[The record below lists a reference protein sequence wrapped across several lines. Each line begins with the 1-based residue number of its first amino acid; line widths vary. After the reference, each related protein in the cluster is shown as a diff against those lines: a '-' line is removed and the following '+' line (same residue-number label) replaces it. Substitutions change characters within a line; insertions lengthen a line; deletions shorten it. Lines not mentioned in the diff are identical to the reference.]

1 MTHSS
6 EAPPVRPL
14 LETELARPYHYRRD
28 GVYYLRI
35 RPKGRK
41 ETATVSLRTRHRP
54 TAMAL
59 SKDLLTTLHTFHLGN
74 PESQWPELKAK
85 LLEIAED
92 SLGTATGIDELD
104 VALLNHSEALEYL
117 HLIGQVGGLT
127 VDQAKA
133 RRVAIRI
140 VQGVMTKLE
149 KGDTQQLEEVIKE
162 LRADEPVKV
171 VTTTKPEEAPQEGS
185 PVYFAE
191 LGENYLKE
199 QGLNVR
205 ESTLNN
211 LKSTVK
217 TISDYMGTTDMR
229 THTRGDLLDLR
240 DYLLLERKV
249 STVNRILTT
258 LSGVLEY
265 AVNSG
270 MIEKAWDK
278 KLKIL
283 KGADS
288 SREAFSQAQVKGLVT
303 AMNKLDKDSPERW
316 AVTLAAITG
325 ARVGEIH
332 QLTKDDVRQIGSN
345 WVLDFNEGKGK
356 TLKNK
361 YSKRVVPLMD
371 GAHGFDLQGFL
382 GFVDRVNDR
391 TSLFT
396 QGYAWFAVKLN
407 QLVRTTLEIAE
418 GNKELTFH
426 SLRHSMASLMKS
438 KAIPLVAAQAIL
450 GHSSQSITYDLYGG
464 DETLEVDRMAEA
476 LKVAFSL

>member
-1 MTHSS
+1 
-6 EAPPVRPL
+6 
-14 LETELARPYHYRRD
+14 
-28 GVYYLRI
+28 
-35 RPKGRK
+35 
-41 ETATVSLRTRHRP
+41 
-54 TAMAL
+54 MAL

-288 SREAFSQAQVKGLVT
+288 SRESARYRAGFA
-303 AMNKLDKDSPERW
+303 RW
-316 AVTLAAITG
+316 S
-325 ARVGEIH
+325 AR
-332 QLTKDDVRQIGSN
+332 
-345 WVLDFNEGKGK
+345 
-356 TLKNK
+356 
-361 YSKRVVPLMD
+361 
-371 GAHGFDLQGFL
+371 
-382 GFVDRVNDR
+382 
-391 TSLFT
+391 
-396 QGYAWFAVKLN
+396 
-407 QLVRTTLEIAE
+407 
-418 GNKELTFH
+418 
-426 SLRHSMASLMKS
+426 
-438 KAIPLVAAQAIL
+438 
-450 GHSSQSITYDLYGG
+450 GHLPP
-464 DETLEVDRMAEA
+464 A
-476 LKVAFSL
+476 